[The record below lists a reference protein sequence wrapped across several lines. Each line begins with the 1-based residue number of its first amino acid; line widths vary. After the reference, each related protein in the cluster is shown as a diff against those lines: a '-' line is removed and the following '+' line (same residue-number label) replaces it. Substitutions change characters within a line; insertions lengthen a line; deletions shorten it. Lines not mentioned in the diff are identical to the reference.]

1 MSYSEIY
8 KKAFAELKKCYPA
21 AFFTCAI
28 GILLTSGLHQLKEY
42 LYRTAAVCAGHNISL
57 LLILLLV
64 YLAASI
70 GVYFWSDVIFA
81 GEAKFFMQAKSGRIN
96 VRNLFWFVSG
106 RGNAVKVLWRKYI
119 HIFLATLMLIIP
131 GVIVSYDLMLVP
143 YMLCDV
149 PEMPKDRAVKISES
163 AMEGYKWKCFVM
175 LLPFY
180 AITVPKLII
189 AVILRE
195 NMIAVYVVLYIIS
208 SIAKPVQ
215 LAVMQEFYE
224 FMNGRILA
232 AAIDINEEERQTE
245 YTVTEEVIE
254 MYSTGISDE
263 HNDRIMTISS
273 DEMGD
278 GQRL

>member
-42 LYRTAAVCAGHNISL
+42 LYRTAAVCAGHNICL

-119 HIFLATLMLIIP
+119 HIVDFRKMQQTHKP
-131 GVIVSYDLMLVP
+131 
-143 YMLCDV
+143 
-149 PEMPKDRAVKISES
+149 
-163 AMEGYKWKCFVM
+163 
-175 LLPFY
+175 
-180 AITVPKLII
+180 
-189 AVILRE
+189 
-195 NMIAVYVVLYIIS
+195 
-208 SIAKPVQ
+208 KPVRFTAHFSSPSEHQ
-215 LAVMQEFYE
+215 AKKQE
-224 FMNGRILA
+224 
-232 AAIDINEEERQTE
+232 
-245 YTVTEEVIE
+245 
-254 MYSTGISDE
+254 
-263 HNDRIMTISS
+263 
-273 DEMGD
+273 
-278 GQRL
+278 